1 MLLGSCGFLGIAP
14 RRNNCWAEEMIQQ
27 AFARSCLISVA
38 LAVVG
43 LSAGAC
49 ARQDA
54 RIQQHQEKLESLGST
69 TAAIGRAW
77 LGGDTSGTFTRIA
90 LERTFLLVE
99 QERSA
104 LAGSPQA
111 LADPRGAHL
120 SQAAERLSR
129 LLAMTINDVV
139 AADAGSVRRR
149 LTEIPLASSARR

>member
-1 MLLGSCGFLGIAP
+1 MVQLPL
-14 RRNNCWAEEMIQQ
+14 
-27 AFARSCLISVA
+27 ARCCLISAA
-38 LAVVG
+38 LAAVG

-49 ARQDA
+49 VRQDA

-77 LGGDTSGTFTRIA
+77 LGGDTSGTFTRTA
-90 LERTFLLVE
+90 LEQTFRLVE

-111 LADPRGAHL
+111 LLDPRGAHL
-120 SQAAERLSR
+120 SQAAESLSR
-129 LLAMTINDVV
+129 LLAMTINDVD

-149 LTEIPLASSARR
+149 LTEIPIMSSARR